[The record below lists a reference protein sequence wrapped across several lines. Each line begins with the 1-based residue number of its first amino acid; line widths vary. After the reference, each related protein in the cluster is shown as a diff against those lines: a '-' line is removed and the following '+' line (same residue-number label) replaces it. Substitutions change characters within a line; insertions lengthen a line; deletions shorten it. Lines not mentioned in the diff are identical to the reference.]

1 MLLSRHLCAARQG
14 SRDGR
19 YLWKMAVMSEKS
31 SPVVKA
37 VLEVTE
43 VKKAYGP
50 TLALTGVDM
59 TLYPGQVHALMGEN
73 GAGKSTLVRILVG
86 ATRPS
91 GGAFR
96 LNGKRVN
103 FHSVSDA
110 IKAGIVPIYQHL
122 TLFNELSVLENLYS
136 FDTASTGL
144 LPPYL
149 GSAAAEMAKASLA
162 RVGLSVSLEQKVSTL
177 KLGERQL
184 LEIARGLQRNC
195 TVLLLDEPTAALNA
209 HEADRL
215 LEVIRGLAAEGVAIL
230 YISHKSDEIRKVADV
245 VTVLRDGRS
254 VICGA
259 PLKDTSVDDLVN
271 AMLGHAFAVVD
282 KQMPIPGEIVLEAK
296 QMVLVPGGAPVSFA
310 VAAGEVLGVIGLV
323 GSGAEEIGQAL
334 AGARG
339 ILSGSIAIDGQLA
352 QPYSRRDAVRRGVGY
367 VPPDR
372 HEDGLFELHSALS
385 NASASILKTISKYFF
400 VQPKKEKAS
409 FSSRFQALALNPNE
423 PNREIQH
430 FSGGNQQKVLV
441 ARNLVIAGLKILVLT
456 EPTRGVDV
464 GARDKIHDAIV
475 EATHAGQAVVLITT
489 DLEELTSLAHR
500 TLIVRNGQIVRE
512 LPQFSSPDD
521 VALAMLEQE

>member
-1 MLLSRHLCAARQG
+1 
-14 SRDGR
+14 
-19 YLWKMAVMSEKS
+19 MSEQS
-31 SPVVKA
+31 APVEKA

-59 TLYPGQVHALMGEN
+59 NLYPGQVHALMGEN

-96 LNGKRVN
+96 LNGERVS

-136 FDTASTGL
+136 FDTATAGL

-149 GSAAAEMAKASLA
+149 GSAAAETAKASLA

-209 HEADRL
+209 HEVDRL

-259 PLKDTSVDDLVN
+259 PLKDTSVDELVN

-282 KQMPIPGEIVLEAK
+282 KQMPVPGEIVLEAK
-296 QMVLVPGGAPVSFA
+296 QMV
-310 VAAGEVLGVIGLV
+310 E
-323 GSGAEEIGQAL
+323 
-334 AGARG
+334 R
-339 ILSGSIAIDGQLA
+339 
-352 QPYSRRDAVRRGVGY
+352 PY
-367 VPPDR
+367 P
-372 HEDGLFELHSALS
+372 LL
-385 NASASILKTISKYFF
+385 
-400 VQPKKEKAS
+400 
-409 FSSRFQALALNPNE
+409 
-423 PNREIQH
+423 
-430 FSGGNQQKVLV
+430 
-441 ARNLVIAGLKILVLT
+441 
-456 EPTRGVDV
+456 
-464 GARDKIHDAIV
+464 
-475 EATHAGQAVVLITT
+475 
-489 DLEELTSLAHR
+489 
-500 TLIVRNGQIVRE
+500 
-512 LPQFSSPDD
+512 
-521 VALAMLEQE
+521 